1 VELKV
6 VEVIV
11 VLVLV
16 FVFGGGR
23 EGRRSRNS
31 LLWSGRSETG
41 RGRGMDSDRTGS
53 DSFEEYPRGD
63 KSISVMTG
71 GLEEEEEEE
80 EEEEARVV
88 AGDNVVFV
96 SCCCFS
102 RGEILRGRWR
112 GDRFLGSPPSDGALA
127 GGRGDDEVKFME
139 GDGLIRKFKK
149 KKRKKEKRNL
159 LFFHLSGFY
168 CVPGETLFYNNLNP
182 LVEVLVCLHRKLQ
195 QWRQMVSVCLL
206 YLVVKTVQSSTE
218 LS

>member
-139 GDGLIRKFKK
+139 GDGLIRKIFQFKKKK
-149 KKRKKEKRNL
+149 KKRKTK
-159 LFFHLSGFY
+159 
-168 CVPGETLFYNNLNP
+168 P
-182 LVEVLVCLHRKLQ
+182 LIF
-195 QWRQMVSVCLL
+195 
-206 YLVVKTVQSSTE
+206 
-218 LS
+218 